1 MKLHPKV
8 LLPIALVAGSAVL
21 AIALVVARPRASSDV
36 HEPPAPLV
44 RVVEA
49 APGDVAL
56 VVRTQGRVEPRA
68 EIDLV
73 VEVGGKV
80 LEVAPTLAAGG
91 FFRTGDLLVRL
102 DPLDYRLAVDRTKAE
117 VARAEVRVAMEKAE
131 AEVAVREWK
140 DMGEGAAPP
149 LVRREPQQAEA
160 AAALSAARALLAQA
174 ERDLARTEIR
184 APFDGRVRSEDVDVG
199 QFVSRGEKLARIY
212 STDVAEIRLPL
223 VDEDLAYLDLP
234 MARRDADAGMQGPEV
249 TVQADFA
256 GRRWRWKGRIVR
268 TEGQID
274 PTTHV
279 IHAVARVDDP
289 YGGDDPSRPPLA
301 AGLFVEAE
309 IAGRLVRGVVT
320 LPRAAMRGESRVLV
334 VDAEERLRS
343 RKVRVLRREADHVI
357 VSEGVEGGDRVCV
370 SPLEVATDG
379 MKVRV
384 ADQGSHG
391 DGEAGAEG
399 RHRRA
404 GQRS

>member
-8 LLPIALVAGSAVL
+8 LLPLVLIGSGGVLAVALVLG
-21 AIALVVARPRASSDV
+21 RPRAATEV

-49 APGDVAL
+49 VTTDLEL

-91 FFRTGDLLVRL
+91 FFREGDLLVRL

-131 AEVAVREWK
+131 AEVAIREWK
-140 DMGEGAAPP
+140 DIGQGAAPP

-160 AAALSAARALLAQA
+160 AAVLAAARALLAQA

-199 QFVSRGEKLARIY
+199 QFVSRGERLARVY

-234 MARRDADAGMQGPEV
+234 MARRDSTADSTGPEV

-256 GRRWRWKGRIVR
+256 GRRWRWTGRIVR

-274 PTTHV
+274 PSTHV
-279 IHAVARVDDP
+279 IHAVASVDDP
-289 YGGDDPSRPPLA
+289 YGGPDPARPPLA

-309 IAGRLVRGVVT
+309 IAGRRVSDVVA
-320 LPRAAMRGESRVLV
+320 LPRAAMRGESRVFV
-334 VDAEERLRS
+334 VDAEERLRG
-343 RKVRVLRREADHVI
+343 RKVKVLRREAERVI
-357 VSEGVEGGDRVCV
+357 VAEGVEAGERVCV

-384 ADQGSHG
+384 AEEPARG
-391 DGEAGAEG
+391 DGEAGAAG
-399 RHRRA
+399 RQRRA
-404 GQRS
+404 GHRS